1 MEVSADG
8 ANTWSI
14 IETANTS
21 SHDPVGSAFGPGY
34 TGDSAGWVDESVSL
48 DRFAGQD
55 VFVRFQ
61 YVTDDAVNSHGIC
74 LRSLQVRGAETAR
87 GAQDWVPNG
96 FVFVDN
102 RVRQDYAVQ
111 LVLEA
116 DETQVLDMELDGT
129 NSGQLTVERPEENQ
143 RIVAIVQAIAPR
155 TRQPASYTLS
165 WSPAN

>member
-1 MEVSADG
+1 M
-8 ANTWSI
+8 
-14 IETANTS
+14 
-21 SHDPVGSAFGPGY
+21 
-34 TGDSAGWVDESVSL
+34 SL

-61 YVTDDAVNSHGIC
+61 YITDDAVNSHGIC
-74 LRSLQVRGAETAR
+74 LRSLQVRGAETAG

-111 LVLEA
+111 LVLQA
-116 DETQVLDMELDGT
+116 DETLALDMELDGT
-129 NSGQLTVERPEENQ
+129 NSGQLTVERPRENQ
-143 RIVAIVQAIAPR
+143 RIVAIVQSMAPR